1 MQRICQDDYNEI
13 FYSYQSLLNHHL
25 KQDRESRWIRCGI
38 QTLKL
43 KPLVTASPLL
53 TNPAAFAG
61 GVSVD
66 AIDDTVKNLGLAM
79 RVERDLYP
87 VRSTAYKSILDRAKI
102 GGSVLPKLKRETLA
116 DVLNTCFAEQK
127 SNALVLIRE
136 EKVSAVHSGDER
148 DYSVLPIAQLL
159 SLLQKKLDARFPGN
173 QFETGYSDHAVTGAS
188 WTMPNQKEDLIGSY
202 TDLLKAQ
209 GRLRMAEKLIPG
221 IRFLTS
227 DTGVASA
234 KVSAMLFGSDMP
246 ILIGGCVEVDH
257 RHQRTVSDFD
267 AALDQLFVRFGD
279 TVKKL
284 QELTV
289 VHLDYPVNAMSRV
302 CKKLSLP
309 KKEAL
314 EAIRMFE
321 TTNGD
326 QPATAHDVFVAMQ
339 EIVFTLHSKK
349 TPQSKLLTL
358 QENLS
363 RAMYLDWE
371 AYDLAKAVT
380 Y

>member
-1 MQRICQDDYNEI
+1 M
-13 FYSYQSLLNHHL
+13 
-25 KQDRESRWIRCGI
+25 
-38 QTLKL
+38 
-43 KPLVTASPLL
+43 
-53 TNPAAFAG
+53 
-61 GVSVD
+61 
-66 AIDDTVKNLGLAM
+66 
-79 RVERDLYP
+79 
-87 VRSTAYKSILDRAKI
+87 
-102 GGSVLPKLKRETLA
+102 
-116 DVLNTCFAEQK
+116 
-127 SNALVLIRE
+127 
-136 EKVSAVHSGDER
+136 
-148 DYSVLPIAQLL
+148 
-159 SLLQKKLDARFPGN
+159 
-173 QFETGYSDHAVTGAS
+173 
-188 WTMPNQKEDLIGSY
+188 
-202 TDLLKAQ
+202 
-209 GRLRMAEKLIPG
+209 
-221 IRFLTS
+221 
-227 DTGVASA
+227 
-234 KVSAMLFGSDMP
+234 
-246 ILIGGCVEVDH
+246 EVDH

-284 QELTV
+284 QELTE

>member
-13 FYSYQSLLNHHL
+13 FHSYQSLLNHHL

-136 EKVSAVHSGDER
+136 EKVSAVHS
-148 DYSVLPIAQLL
+148 
-159 SLLQKKLDARFPGN
+159 
-173 QFETGYSDHAVTGAS
+173 
-188 WTMPNQKEDLIGSY
+188 
-202 TDLLKAQ
+202 
-209 GRLRMAEKLIPG
+209 
-221 IRFLTS
+221 
-227 DTGVASA
+227 
-234 KVSAMLFGSDMP
+234 
-246 ILIGGCVEVDH
+246 
-257 RHQRTVSDFD
+257 
-267 AALDQLFVRFGD
+267 
-279 TVKKL
+279 
-284 QELTV
+284 
-289 VHLDYPVNAMSRV
+289 
-302 CKKLSLP
+302 
-309 KKEAL
+309 
-314 EAIRMFE
+314 
-321 TTNGD
+321 
-326 QPATAHDVFVAMQ
+326 
-339 EIVFTLHSKK
+339 
-349 TPQSKLLTL
+349 
-358 QENLS
+358 
-363 RAMYLDWE
+363 
-371 AYDLAKAVT
+371 
-380 Y
+380 